1 SPRSA
6 DPEIVVAGAEET
18 REQGEADDRV
28 QPLLDDF
35 AVHAGHLDDQKGEN
49 GGHHEL
55 PDAFD
60 PDVDDVPPVQLVE
73 REVDRIVDRE
83 QPEEGDAPHS
93 EEQHGRDRR
102 PPAFQYGGRYV
113 VEKDQR
119 HDHDSQLDPH
129 GLLEEFAA
137 SVNSEQIADHR
148 RQRAEHQQAELNV
161 GQNRALDLALRLFGN
176 EVVGGTEEAHQQPHD
191 QRVGVDHS
199 QDIEGKYLG
208 QKVGKDVND
217 ARQHTE

>member
-1 SPRSA
+1 
-6 DPEIVVAGAEET
+6 
-18 REQGEADDRV
+18 
-28 QPLLDDF
+28 
-35 AVHAGHLDDQKGEN
+35 
-49 GGHHEL
+49 
-55 PDAFD
+55 AFD

-217 ARQHTE
+217 ARQHTEDDLNGEKEESAEKIRISDPLRLVAHAGSPLQPASLGGQPWVSMVLVHSRK